1 LTRATIFFQTK
12 TVMLVR
18 IMQLLPWWLIISVLH
33 WQWLFIVV
41 AHTLNSESVNLELIE
56 LTHFNCSEPK
66 TQSFPSQGKSTQS
79 SNFNSKLLEAP
90 YW

>member
-41 AHTLNSESVNLELIE
+41 AHTL
-56 LTHFNCSEPK
+56 
-66 TQSFPSQGKSTQS
+66 
-79 SNFNSKLLEAP
+79 
-90 YW
+90 